1 MSEIVLSGIGLV
13 LAFALFAFLI
23 FKGIHQAFVTI
34 LCAAFLA
41 LFSADGFV
49 SAFFTS
55 FTGGIGTF
63 VTAMAMVFIS
73 GAMFGGVMNA
83 TGCGQSVAQQLIK
96 WLGAKNAP
104 YIILAT
110 TIICQLSGNT
120 AYFIVVSIVA
130 MPLLKSANLPRYI
143 GMCAMLCGCMLGAFT
158 LPGVPSSASV
168 ITSTYLGTS
177 LYSAP
182 LMSLVASVLGLSI
195 GLFYITKLTQNARK
209 NNIGY
214 DPTDEL
220 LFKEVPR
227 DGNLPSFWIAVLPI
241 FIIIG
246 GVFVLTQV
254 AHLKAA
260 AAVIICQSAGT
271 LIMTLL
277 NWNRFATKT
286 RIDAVTNGMV
296 GILPMI
302 ISMGTITGFAAVA
315 QTTPFYTWATS
326 KILELNVNPYVTTM
340 LVVAVICGLCA
351 DSLGG
356 LTMFGMSLAP
366 VLLGMTGV
374 NAEAVHRLAINT
386 SQTIDSLPWSSHA
399 VMQLKVWGYS
409 HREQYKR
416 IAICTILFTS
426 IMAVFILICC
436 LIFY

>member
-1 MSEIVLSGIGLV
+1 MSEIIVSGIGLV

-41 LFSADGFV
+41 LFSANGFV
-49 SAFFTS
+49 DAFFTS

-63 VTAMAMVFIS
+63 VSAMAMVFIS

-83 TGCGQSVAQQLIK
+83 TGCGQAVAQQLIK
-96 WLGAKNAP
+96 WLGAQNAP

-182 LMSLVASVLGLSI
+182 LLSFVTAALGLCI
-195 GLFYITKLTQNARK
+195 GLVYVTKLTQNARK

-214 DPTDEL
+214 DPTDDL

-227 DGNLPSFWIAVLPI
+227 EGNLPSFWVAVLPI

-246 GVFVLTQV
+246 GVFALTQGLG
-254 AHLKAA
+254 LKAA
-260 AAVIICQSAGT
+260 AAVIICQSCGT
-271 LIMTLL
+271 VVMTLL

-286 RIDAVTNGMV
+286 RIDAVTNGMA

-315 QTTPFYTWATS
+315 QTTPFYTWATG
-326 KILELNVNPYVTTM
+326 KILELNVNPYVTTL

-366 VLLGMTGV
+366 VLLGMDGV
-374 NAEAVHRLAINT
+374 NPEAVHRLAINT

-409 HREQYKR
+409 HKEQYGR
-416 IAICTILFTS
+416 VAICTILFTT
-426 IMAVFILICC
+426 IMAAFILVGC